1 MILTLKSFHYSS
13 TTSPSKFCMFLVW
26 LLWLY
31 ISWNYDHSREL
42 TDVTVFWDTLIWLQ
56 TQPGWD
62 YIIYYAWRLNAFRKY
77 TALSPSFKDTVPHN
91 LQKKKKQQKHWE
103 PNCNKLSYTA
113 SPMVT
118 WRDARRTPG
127 ISKNYCATT
136 VMENKEMSV
145 WLREGIHKTEILL
158 V

>member
-1 MILTLKSFHYSS
+1 
-13 TTSPSKFCMFLVW
+13 
-26 LLWLY
+26 
-31 ISWNYDHSREL
+31 
-42 TDVTVFWDTLIWLQ
+42 
-56 TQPGWD
+56 
-62 YIIYYAWRLNAFRKY
+62 
-77 TALSPSFKDTVPHN
+77 
-91 LQKKKKQQKHWE
+91 
-103 PNCNKLSYTA
+103 
-113 SPMVT
+113 MVT